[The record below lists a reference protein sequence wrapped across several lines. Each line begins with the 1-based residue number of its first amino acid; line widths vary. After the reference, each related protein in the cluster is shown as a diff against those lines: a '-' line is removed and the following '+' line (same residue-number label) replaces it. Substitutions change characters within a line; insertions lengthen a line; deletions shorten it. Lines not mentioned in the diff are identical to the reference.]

1 MKFEKIA
8 CEDCDGQDKSIFCKL
23 SHADLTNISDQKIM
37 NTYKKGQT
45 LFHEGNPPFGLFCIN
60 QGKIKLTKMSSDGK
74 DSIVR
79 IVAAGDVLGHR
90 SLFSNGPCRATA
102 TALEDCSVC
111 FIDKKYIQELL
122 VNKPQVAL
130 EVIAHLSKEMGAVE
144 ERISQFY
151 TKNVRERLAYLLL
164 EFKDK
169 FGIEEDDMIRLDI
182 KLTREEMASVVG
194 VATET
199 LIRFMSEFKEEGA
212 ILQKGKTIFIN
223 DLSILQDLGNIQ
235 E

>member
-1 MKFEKIA
+1 MKFEKTS
-8 CEDCDGQDKSIFCKL
+8 CEDCSSHGESIFCTL
-23 SHADLTNISDQKIM
+23 SKADLSNVSDHKIM
-37 NTYKKGQT
+37 NSYKKGQT

-60 QGKIKLTKMSSDGK
+60 DGKVKLTKMSSDGK

-102 TALEDCSVC
+102 TALENCTVC

-122 VNKPQVAL
+122 ENKPQVAL
-130 EVIAHLSKEMGAVE
+130 EIIAHLSKEMGAVE

-151 TKNVRERLAYLLL
+151 TKNVRERLAFLLL

-169 FGIEEDDMIRLDI
+169 FGIEEDDKIRLDI

-212 ILQKGKTIFIN
+212 IVQQGKIIYIN
-223 DLSILQDLGNIQ
+223 NLEKLQDLGNIQ